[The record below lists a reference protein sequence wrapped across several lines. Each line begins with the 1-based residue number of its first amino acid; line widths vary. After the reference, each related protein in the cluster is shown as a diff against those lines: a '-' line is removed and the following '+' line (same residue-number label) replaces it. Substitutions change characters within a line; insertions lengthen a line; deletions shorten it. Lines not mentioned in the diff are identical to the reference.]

1 MEAVIETLT
10 VCCGPGPVLQKRW
23 SYRCPCPLFPRAQ
36 SGHSRSAPKDALFT
50 ITEPSAA
57 VAVNSRPARG
67 ELTAI
72 YLCEPRK
79 PYPIRHPEQR
89 KDNTKSEYSGSRACP
104 RLGTVRVEVSPAE
117 PSCCTGDT
125 DLLTRARPSFS
136 AGSICREMH
145 KYTMDY
151 VRLFQIEH

>member
-57 VAVNSRPARG
+57 VAVNSRPVRG

-117 PSCCTGDT
+117 VAVSGLHNMSEYQPEIRGWTYGMPLSSEKDGQVS
-125 DLLTRARPSFS
+125 LALP
-136 AGSICREMH
+136 
-145 KYTMDY
+145 
-151 VRLFQIEH
+151 